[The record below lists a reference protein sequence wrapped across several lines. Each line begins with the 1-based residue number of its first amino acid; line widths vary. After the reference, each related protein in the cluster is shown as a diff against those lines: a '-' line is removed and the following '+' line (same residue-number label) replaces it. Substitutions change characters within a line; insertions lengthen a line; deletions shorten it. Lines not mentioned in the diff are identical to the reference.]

1 MADHPYLQAKSI
13 SKVYSGRHGAGLHY
27 IDLSV
32 EQGKITAIIG
42 ESGSG
47 KSTLLKLFYGLLSPT
62 KGEITFNGQP
72 IIGPE
77 EKLIPG
83 HADMKMV
90 TQHTDDLNLH
100 ANVYD
105 NVAVL
110 LPNTNIE
117 FKEKR
122 TEEILKQLKMWY
134 LHDKRVAELSGG
146 EKQRVAIARA
156 LVTRPQVLFLD
167 EPFNQVDTTFREGLQ
182 RDIRQIVDETGL
194 TVVMVSHDPAEVL
207 AMADHLVVLRNGEM
221 VEAGN
226 PQQLY
231 TNPENFYTA
240 NLLSN
245 CNVIAGE
252 DARVLGIKTNLIK
265 VVIYPEWVTIDTS
278 FGSKKWV
285 VKKMIFKGP
294 YEELILEREGVFL
307 RLYNTELG
315 KYPVDKKV
323 NIKVNRYLV
332 F

>member
-1 MADHPYLQAKSI
+1 MA
-13 SKVYSGRHGAGLHY
+13 KVHCLNC
-27 IDLSV
+27 
-32 EQGKITAIIG
+32 
-42 ESGSG
+42 
-47 KSTLLKLFYGLLSPT
+47 FYGLLSPNS
-62 KGEITFNGQP
+62 GEVTFNGQP

-83 HADMKMV
+83 HDDMKMV

-100 ANVYD
+100 ATVYD
-105 NVAVL
+105 NVAAL
-110 LPNTNIE
+110 LPNTDVE
-117 FKEKR
+117 FKESR

-156 LVTRPQVLFLD
+156 LVTQPTVLFLD

-194 TVVMVSHDPAEVL
+194 TVLMVSHDPAEVL
-207 AMADHLVVLRNGEM
+207 SMADHLVVLRNGEV

-231 TNPENFYTA
+231 VSPENFYTA

-245 CNVIAGE
+245 CNVIEAE

-265 VVIYPEWVTIDTS
+265 VVIYPEWITIDTS

-285 VKKMIFKGP
+285 VKKVIFKGP
-294 YEELILEREGVFL
+294 YEELVIARDGVSV
-307 RLYNTELG
+307 RLYTTELG
-315 KYPVDKKV
+315 KYTVDKNL

>member
-1 MADHPYLQAKSI
+1 MADQPYLQAKAV
-13 SKVYSGRHGAGLHY
+13 SKIYNGRHGAGLHY
-27 IDLSV
+27 VDLTV
-32 EQGKITAIIG
+32 NQGKITAIIG

-47 KSTLLKLFYGLLSPT
+47 KSTLLKLFYGLLSP
-62 KGEITFNGQP
+62 KSGEITFNGEHLN
-72 IIGPE
+72 GPD

-83 HADMKMV
+83 HESMKMV

-100 ANVYD
+100 ASVYD

-110 LPNTNIE
+110 LPNTNIALKE
-117 FKEKR
+117 FR

-156 LVTRPQVLFLD
+156 LVTKPEVLFLD

-182 RDIRQIVDETGL
+182 RDIRQIVNDTGL
-194 TVVMVSHDPAEVL
+194 TVLMVSHDPGEVL
-207 AMADHLVVLRNGEM
+207 SMADHLVVLRNGEV
-221 VEAGN
+221 VEAGD
-226 PQQLY
+226 PQHLY

-245 CNVIAGE
+245 CNVIEAE
-252 DARVLGIKTNLIK
+252 DARTLGIKTNLIK
-265 VVIYPEWVTIDTS
+265 VVIYPEWLGVDTS
-278 FGSKKWV
+278 FGSKKWMITSV
-285 VKKMIFKGP
+285 IFKGP
-294 YEELILEREGVFL
+294 YEELALIRAGVEV
-307 RLYNTELG
+307 RLYTTEHG
-315 KYPVDKKV
+315 KYPVGKKI